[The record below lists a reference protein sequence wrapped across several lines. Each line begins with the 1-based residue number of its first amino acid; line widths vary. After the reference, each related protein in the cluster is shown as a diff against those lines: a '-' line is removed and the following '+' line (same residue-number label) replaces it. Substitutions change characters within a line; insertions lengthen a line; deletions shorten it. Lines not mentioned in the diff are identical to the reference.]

1 MIIDT
6 HTHVGR
12 NWFQPIETLEFEMNQ
27 SGVEGAV
34 LIQHG
39 GTYNND
45 YLFEVAGKRQD
56 KFKVVVMLDPADA
69 NPIGTLEKLAEQGA
83 DGVRLGPDR
92 KFDALSDMTEFWRK
106 TGDLGLVVSSQGSD
120 KSVGSASFKK
130 LLDDCPDTQVVIEHL
145 AGVGFNLDGSQGPEA
160 PYTDYKSALEC
171 AERPNT
177 TIKVPGLGEITQ
189 RPPTLLPG
197 FRFDNIPPLFEM
209 AFEAFGANRMMWGSD
224 FPPSAGREGYE
235 NTLEGVRSHPAFS
248 NGDDI
253 DWVLGK
259 TAARVWR
266 FGN

>member
-6 HTHVGR
+6 HCHAGR
-12 NWFQPIETLEFEMNQ
+12 NWFQPIESLEFEMIQ
-27 SGVEGAV
+27 SGVDGAV

-45 YLFEVAGKRQD
+45 YLFEVAGKREGRY
-56 KFKVVVMLDPADA
+56 KVVVKLDPADPS
-69 NPIGTLEKLAEQGA
+69 PIGTLEKLAGQGA
-83 DGVRLGPDR
+83 AGVRLGPDV
-92 KFDALSDMTEFWRK
+92 KFNALPDITEFWRK
-106 TGDLGLVVSSQGSD
+106 TGELGLVVSSQGSD

-145 AGVGFNLDGSQGPEA
+145 AGVGFNA
-160 PYTDYKSALEC
+160 PPYADYKSALEC

-177 TIKVPGLGEITQ
+177 TIKVPGLGEITR
-189 RPPTLLPG
+189 RPADLLPD

-209 AFEAFGANRMMWGSD
+209 AYEAFGADRMMWGSD

-253 DWVLGK
+253 DCVLGK
-259 TAARVWR
+259 TAARIWG
-266 FGN
+266 FDN